1 MRFVHISDTHIAAD
15 PSYAQYGHAPLPN
28 LKALVTTIN
37 ALTFPVDFVLHTGDL
52 AADGSEKAYQLA
64 RRVLARLRL
73 PIHYVAG
80 NHDDSDILQRSMLD
94 RAPRGA
100 RFDYRFAV
108 KGVEVAIFDSR
119 GPSDPAGTLTDE
131 QLATLR
137 SLCVPSG
144 PPLLIAIHHPPLP
157 LDSPWL
163 DGGWVTAKGRTA
175 SMLLDRG
182 PEFVDAIVP
191 ARNRIGGVF
200 FGHVHRAYQIMHRGI
215 LFSSAPSSF
224 GPFLTW
230 PDQDAPKAA
239 RAEQA
244 GFSLVTITGEQT
256 TIRYHAVVRPV
267 SLPQ

>member
-80 NHDDSDILQRSMLD
+80 DHDDSDILQRSMLD

-119 GPSDPAGTLTDE
+119 GPSDPS
-131 QLATLR
+131 R
-137 SLCVPSG
+137 
-144 PPLLIAIHHPPLP
+144 
-157 LDSPWL
+157 
-163 DGGWVTAKGRTA
+163 
-175 SMLLDRG
+175 
-182 PEFVDAIVP
+182 DA
-191 ARNRIGGVF
+191 
-200 FGHVHRAYQIMHRGI
+200 HR
-215 LFSSAPSSF
+215 
-224 GPFLTW
+224 
-230 PDQDAPKAA
+230 
-239 RAEQA
+239 
-244 GFSLVTITGEQT
+244 
-256 TIRYHAVVRPV
+256 
-267 SLPQ
+267 